1 VSLERLETR
10 VHSRTPRTRKRQR
23 GSGLI
28 LAVIVLAVLAML
40 AAAALQIAQQE
51 AATVSRHISYN
62 MMVSCAEAAQAKL
75 WAEYAKYNTTTA
87 VMPTVVPG
95 TKTALQ
101 LGHYENDNPGP
112 TLTTSVTFD
121 ESAMKPLDPNVIS
134 GGLRELDQTNT
145 FRKGLLGQPFQIFA
159 HCFDENTG
167 RQYEVELLVRFG
179 L

>member
-1 VSLERLETR
+1 METP
-10 VHSRTPRTRKRQR
+10 VHSRTPRSRKRQR

-51 AATVSRHISYN
+51 AATVSRHISYE
-62 MMVSCAEAAQAKL
+62 MLVSCAQAAQAKL
-75 WAEYAKYNTTTA
+75 WAEYANYNTINP
-87 VMPTVVPG
+87 VMPSVIPG
-95 TKTALQ
+95 TKSALQ
-101 LGHYENDNPGP
+101 LGHYEQNPS
-112 TLTTSVTFD
+112 TTTSVTFD

-134 GGLRELDQTNT
+134 GGIRELDQTNT
-145 FRKGLLGQPFQIFA
+145 FRKGLGGQPYQIFA
-159 HCFDENTG
+159 HCFDDRG

>member
-1 VSLERLETR
+1 
-10 VHSRTPRTRKRQR
+10 VHSRTSRSRRRQR

-28 LAVIVLAVLAML
+28 LAVIILAVLAML

-51 AATVSRHISYN
+51 AATVSRHISYE
-62 MMVSCAEAAQAKL
+62 MMVSCAEAAQSKL
-75 WAEYAKYNTTTA
+75 WAEYAKYNTTTQ
-87 VMPTVVPG
+87 VVPTVVPG
-95 TKTALQ
+95 TNTKLQ
-101 LGHYENDNPGP
+101 LGHYPPGDPP
-112 TLTTSVTFD
+112 TAVNVTFD

-145 FRKGLLGQPFQIFA
+145 FRKGLLGQPYQIFA
-159 HCFDENTG
+159 HCFDDRG

>member
-1 VSLERLETR
+1 METR
-10 VHSRTPRTRKRQR
+10 VHSRIPRSRKRQR

-51 AATVSRHISYN
+51 AATVSRHITYQ

-75 WAEYAKYNTTTA
+75 WAEYANYNTVNP
-87 VMPTVVPG
+87 VMPTVIPG

-101 LGHYENDNPGP
+101 LGHYETGNP
-112 TLTTSVTFD
+112 TTTTSVTFD

-145 FRKGLLGQPFQIFA
+145 FRKGLLGQPYQIFA
-159 HCFDENTG
+159 HCFDEVSG

>member
-1 VSLERLETR
+1 METR
-10 VHSRTPRTRKRQR
+10 VHSRIVRDRKRQR

-51 AATVSRHISYN
+51 AATVSRHISYETL
-62 MMVSCAEAAQAKL
+62 VSCAEAAQNKL
-75 WAEYAKYNTTTA
+75 WAEYANYNTNTP
-87 VMPTVVPG
+87 VMPTVIPG
-95 TKTALQ
+95 TNSALQ
-101 LGHYENDNPGP
+101 LSHYEADPPGV
-112 TLTTSVTFD
+112 SGITFD
-121 ESAMKPLDPNVIS
+121 DKVMKPLDPNVIS

-159 HCFDENTG
+159 HCIDDRG